1 MDRGKTASRLLFEE
15 SKAFF
20 AKYPNDMTRQA
31 YIKNYRKYIYFCRE
45 QFKCKSKDD
54 CAAHIADYAAH
65 LQKQGYTASTIH
77 TYLAPV
83 AIYHGINLA
92 ELDKPKCKTAAY
104 TRGRSLSGKTPR
116 SDNNFLNKQ
125 YAHTVAFQRRVG
137 IRRAELA
144 RLKGSD
150 LVRDESGHL
159 CVRVRRGKGGKMQL
173 QRILPGDIAFIQRY
187 FACKAPN
194 EPIFSKAEL
203 RNKLAY
209 HYLRAMQAQ
218 RAYQYY
224 VKRVRTKAG
233 RAKLEE
239 EIRRRWNKYNLNPR
253 TGKPKRLDPKLL
265 RGFYFLRGDNKQFA
279 ITHGLPTEYDRL
291 ALLAVSIFHLS
302 HWRNDVTAESYM
314 LVV

>member
-1 MDRGKTASRLLFEE
+1 MGRGKTASRLLFEE

-45 QFKCKSKDD
+45 QYACKTKGD

-92 ELDKPKCKTAAY
+92 ELDKPKRKTAAY

-125 YAHTVAFQRRVG
+125 YARTVAFQRRVG

-144 RLKGSD
+144 RLDCCFSFQ
-150 LVRDESGHL
+150 
-159 CVRVRRGKGGKMQL
+159 GKFFHFFTIN
-173 QRILPGDIAFIQRY
+173 RHREVEHNLPYPAS
-187 FACKAPN
+187 
-194 EPIFSKAEL
+194 IFSL
-203 RNKLAY
+203 FR
-209 HYLRAMQAQ
+209 
-218 RAYQYY
+218 
-224 VKRVRTKAG
+224 
-233 RAKLEE
+233 
-239 EIRRRWNKYNLNPR
+239 
-253 TGKPKRLDPKLL
+253 
-265 RGFYFLRGDNKQFA
+265 
-279 ITHGLPTEYDRL
+279 
-291 ALLAVSIFHLS
+291 
-302 HWRNDVTAESYM
+302 
-314 LVV
+314 

>member
-1 MDRGKTASRLLFEE
+1 MGRGKTASRLLFDDA
-15 SKAFF
+15 KAFF

-92 ELDKPKCKTAAY
+92 EFDKPKRKTAAY
-104 TRGRSLSGKTPR
+104 TRGRSFNGKVQRT
-116 SDNNFLNKQ
+116 DNKLDNAK
-125 YAHTVAFQRRVG
+125 YIRTTEFQKCVG
-137 IRRAELA
+137 IRRAELL

-159 CVRVRRGKGGKMQL
+159 CVCVRRGKGGKYQL
-173 QRILPGDIAFIQRY
+173 QKILPEDEAFVKSY
-187 FACKAPN
+187 FKGKAQD
-194 EPIFSKAEL
+194 EPIFDRSEL
-203 RNKLAY
+203 RNKIPY
-209 HYLRAMQAQ
+209 HYLRALQAR

-224 VKRVRTKAG
+224 EKLARTKAG
-233 RAKLEE
+233 RAKLEK
-239 EIRRRWNKYNLNPR
+239 EIHKRWNKYNINPN
-253 TGKPKRLDPKLL
+253 TGKPKRQDPKVM

-279 ITHGLPTEYDRL
+279 IQHGLPTKYDKL
-291 ALLAVSIFHLS
+291 ALLAVNIFHLS
-302 HWRNDVTAESYM
+302 HWRNDVSVESYM
-314 LVV
+314 LVI